1 MEEFPSVFPAASQ
14 KINGYKN
21 TDTDQVLCTTFLLV
35 GRHHHGFPIVL
46 LYWFVFC
53 MRNNVMHVSCNICL
67 LKSKGHLLIYL
78 ILILSLSLRLK
89 SLFKGDLAKND
100 KIPVES
106 FLYLQSLTL
115 LCEIIAN
122 TGKV

>member
-1 MEEFPSVFPAASQ
+1 MFHAISA
-14 KINGYKN
+14 
-21 TDTDQVLCTTFLLV
+21 
-35 GRHHHGFPIVL
+35 
-46 LYWFVFC
+46 
-53 MRNNVMHVSCNICL
+53 CL
-67 LKSKGHLLIYL
+67 RAKDIYLFIYL